1 MKKIFALLM
10 VTLFTSPLLAGGG
23 NNVSSLNSHWG
34 NASDLLCQSHAIK
47 DFKNNVCLG
56 ESCVSANSP
65 YSGAKEKVIQLW
77 AAMKVTE
84 GGAKFCPVRID
95 GRNKN
100 KDSSWTTYHRYS
112 ANDDECIWLCKDGF
126 GGPDCSETDGDYVCD
141 VNKGWYA
148 FVENYKKAPENAIG
162 TNIEDSVA
170 MFSFNKYKKCYGH
183 APEEHDRIL
192 MVTRWVQDTQKN
204 DSGYPTYRGAFV
216 RQMMVRAVRE
226 GWDPMNS
233 WIAVYPATNSSE
245 ILVCMTGY
253 KPSADNKNCVEINAT
268 RCAEQKLCENYKT
281 GFDET
286 IHTMKLKGNCY
297 EYRCKEEGKAFASTT
312 DRSCVDCPITLRSG
326 PYSTNGTCLKCEQDK
341 IYTGSGCKEAIR
353 YSKTDLMYGSG
364 KTRTD
369 VPSLKLQCWTILDTD
384 SYKKCVEH
392 GADSNTDKGDVSG
405 TVVSADK
412 AEAQSLT
419 ATPNQKSLD

>member
-10 VTLFTSPLLAGGG
+10 VSLFTSPLLAGGG

-47 DFKNNVCLG
+47 DFDKNVCLG
-56 ESCVSANSP
+56 ESCASNSLGSP
-65 YSGAKEKVIQLW
+65 GYEDVKVFQLW

-95 GRNKN
+95 GRNED

-112 ANDDECIWLCKDGF
+112 ATDYDCIWLCKDGF
-126 GGPDCSETDGDYVCD
+126 GGTDCSETDGDYVCD
-141 VNKGWYA
+141 ANAGWYA
-148 FVENYKKAPENAIG
+148 FLQDYKKAPGDAIG
-162 TNIEDSVA
+162 TNIENSIA

-204 DSGYPTYRGAFV
+204 NSGYPPYRGAFV
-216 RQMMVRAVRE
+216 RQMMVRAVRD
-226 GWDPMNS
+226 GWEKMSS

-268 RCAEQKLCENYKT
+268 RCAEQNLCENYKT

-312 DRSCVDCPITLRSG
+312 DRSCVDCPIILRSG
-326 PYSTNGTCLKCEQDK
+326 PNSTDGTCLKCDQDK
-341 IYTGSGCKEAIR
+341 IYTGSGCKEATR
-353 YSKTDLMYGSG
+353 YSKTDLMYGRG
-364 KTRTD
+364 KTRD
-369 VPSLKLQCWTILDTD
+369 SVPSVKSQCWTILDTD
-384 SYKKCVEH
+384 LYKECVKDSDFYKKYKNGTIIKKDE
-392 GADSNTDKGDVSG
+392 GVSQ
-405 TVVSADK
+405 SAI
-412 AEAQSLT
+412 A
-419 ATPNQKSLD
+419 PNPQEDFK

>member
-141 VNKGWYA
+141 VNK
-148 FVENYKKAPENAIG
+148 
-162 TNIEDSVA
+162 
-170 MFSFNKYKKCYGH
+170 
-183 APEEHDRIL
+183 
-192 MVTRWVQDTQKN
+192 
-204 DSGYPTYRGAFV
+204 
-216 RQMMVRAVRE
+216 
-226 GWDPMNS
+226 
-233 WIAVYPATNSSE
+233 
-245 ILVCMTGY
+245 
-253 KPSADNKNCVEINAT
+253 
-268 RCAEQKLCENYKT
+268 EQ
-281 GFDET
+281 
-286 IHTMKLKGNCY
+286 
-297 EYRCKEEGKAFASTT
+297 
-312 DRSCVDCPITLRSG
+312 
-326 PYSTNGTCLKCEQDK
+326 
-341 IYTGSGCKEAIR
+341 
-353 YSKTDLMYGSG
+353 
-364 KTRTD
+364 
-369 VPSLKLQCWTILDTD
+369 
-384 SYKKCVEH
+384 
-392 GADSNTDKGDVSG
+392 
-405 TVVSADK
+405 
-412 AEAQSLT
+412 
-419 ATPNQKSLD
+419 